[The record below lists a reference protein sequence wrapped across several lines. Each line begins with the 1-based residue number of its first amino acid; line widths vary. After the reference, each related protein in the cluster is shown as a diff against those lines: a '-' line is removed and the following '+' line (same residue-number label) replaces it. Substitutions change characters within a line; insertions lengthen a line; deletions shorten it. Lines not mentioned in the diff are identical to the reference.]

1 MGYSPWGLKES
12 DVTKHAPT
20 HSIEFPVLYSRFSSS
35 YLFYTYWVGQKVC
48 PIFTVTIIALVAVS
62 CL

>member
-12 DVTKHAPT
+12 DVTKHAHT
-20 HSIEFPVLYSRFSSS
+20 QSIEFPVLYSRFSIS
-35 YLFYTYWVGQKVC
+35 YLLYTYWVDQKVSSV
-48 PIFTVTIIALVAVS
+48 FTVTIIALVAVS